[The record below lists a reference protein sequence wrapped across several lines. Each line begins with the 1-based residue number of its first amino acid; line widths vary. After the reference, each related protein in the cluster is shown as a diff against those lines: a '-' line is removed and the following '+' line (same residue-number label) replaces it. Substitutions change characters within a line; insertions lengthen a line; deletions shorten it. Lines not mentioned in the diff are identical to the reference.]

1 MTNNTTALLLT
12 TPLYYYIYITGQDF
26 VSNFFY
32 MCIAKEL
39 SFCYDNPRGETMRKI
54 KALRNNKIALCMAV
68 MLMFCAF
75 AAGGELSF
83 DVSFVSEIPDADT
96 AHTTLCRPG
105 AGEFFT
111 GSLPQT
117 EPQSVRET
125 SVHWQE
131 LLGSRISAARN
142 DLCVF
147 HGQEVLNQ
155 SPENRARSE
164 LKKKIPVHHSNAII
178 VCYIHNKDGQKG

>member
-1 MTNNTTALLLT
+1 
-12 TPLYYYIYITGQDF
+12 
-26 VSNFFY
+26 
-32 MCIAKEL
+32 
-39 SFCYDNPRGETMRKI
+39 MRKI
-54 KALRNNKIALCMAV
+54 KALRNNQISLCMAV

-75 AAGGELSF
+75 AAGADLSASVRS
-83 DVSFVSEIPDADT
+83 VSAISDADT
-96 AHTTLCRPG
+96 AYATLCRPG

-125 SVHWQE
+125 SAHWQE
-131 LLGSRISAARN
+131 LFGTRISGARN
-142 DLCVF
+142 DLCIVQ
-147 HGQEVLNQ
+147 GQAFLQ
-155 SPENRARSE
+155 SSSENRARSE